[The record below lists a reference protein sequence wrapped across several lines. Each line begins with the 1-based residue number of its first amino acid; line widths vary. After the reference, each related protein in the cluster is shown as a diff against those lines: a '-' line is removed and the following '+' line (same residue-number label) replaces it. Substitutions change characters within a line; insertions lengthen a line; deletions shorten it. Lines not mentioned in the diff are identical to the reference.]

1 MSLTIQP
8 DAVAQLLAT
17 IRKDIQTE
25 RVKFQGMDLYKCGL
39 VDGRL
44 AALLQL
50 RLISPETFDELMAL
64 GDA

>member
-1 MSLTIQP
+1 MSLTIQS

-25 RVKFQGMDLYKCGL
+25 RVKFQRMDLYKCGL

-44 AALLQL
+44 EALLQL

>member
-8 DAVAQLLAT
+8 DAVEQLLAT
-17 IRKDIQTE
+17 IRKDIHTE

-44 AALLQL
+44 ATLLQL
-50 RLISPETFDELMAL
+50 NLISPDTFDELMAL
-64 GDA
+64 GDE